1 MDISVIEHASTLTV
15 VNARPEF
22 ERAAI
27 WLGDFAAGVGL
38 PQDLSSRLLVALDE
52 VLSNVVHHGLAGAME
67 GEREIRLCVRLRPET
82 VELEVVDDGPAFD
95 PTAVV
100 SVIPAADRRVG
111 GAGLLF
117 VRALMDEVRFTRQ
130 GDRNCLTLCKRL
142 AATA

>member
-1 MDISVIEHASTLTV
+1 MDICVIEHELTLTV

-22 ERAAI
+22 ERAAT
-27 WLGDFAAGVGL
+27 WLGDFAAGAGL
-38 PQDLSSRLLVALDE
+38 PDDLSQRLLVALDE
-52 VLSNVVHHGLAGAME
+52 VLTNVVHHGLAGATE
-67 GEREIRLCVRLRPET
+67 GQREIQLYVRLRPET
-82 VELEVVDDGPAFD
+82 VELEVVDDGPPFD
-95 PTAVV
+95 PTTVA
-100 SVIPAADRRVG
+100 SSLLAADRRVG

>member
-1 MDISVIEHASTLTV
+1 MDVSVIDQDSTLTV

-22 ERAAI
+22 GRAAT
-27 WLGDFAAGVGL
+27 WLGDFAAGAGL
-38 PQDLSSRLLVALDE
+38 PDDLSSRLLVALDE

-67 GEREIRLCVRLRPET
+67 GEREIRLTVRLRTET
-82 VELEVVDDGPAFD
+82 VELDVVDDGPAFD
-95 PTAVV
+95 PTTVA
-100 SVIPAADRRVG
+100 SATLAADRRVG

-142 AATA
+142 VATA